1 MFIPRRLNHK
11 GQMFGFVKFGGVLKE
26 LEKKKLDAIWITN
39 RKMQENRPNYIR
51 HENI

>member
-26 LEKKKLDAIWITN
+26 LEKKNLMPFGSQIGKCKKIDRIT
-39 RKMQENRPNYIR
+39 
-51 HENI
+51 